1 MHSAK
6 EYRLN
11 LVHKTRNFMK
21 NVKWKV
27 YHYLN
32 PRRTIQNKETFGFK
46 SANDPP
52 SIVQLKEFEDGMI
65 SLVENIKFNKHSNN
79 PCEFQRKLSNDIR
92 KIKSNKN
99 VTVKGDKSLNYYNV
113 QPQRYNELVKNTV
126 TKEYKKS
133 TRHQEELITKKD
145 KKLAES
151 LEISDRVEV
160 MPKSEAY
167 ITFKDHKSD
176 FQNKPTFRL
185 INPNKRN
192 MGKVSKIILEDFN
205 NKMRAKLQYNQWRS
219 TSVVLK

>member
-21 NVKWKV
+21 KV

-32 PRRTIQNKETFGFK
+32 PSRTIQNKETFGFK

-65 SLVENIKFNKHSNN
+65 SLVENIKFKKHSNN

-92 KIKSNKN
+92 IIKSNKN
-99 VTVKGDKSLNYYNV
+99 VTVKGEKCLNFYNV
-113 QPQRYNELVKNTV
+113 HPQRYNELVKNTV

-133 TRHQEELITKKD
+133 TRHQEEPITKKG
-145 KKLAES
+145 
-151 LEISDRVEV
+151 
-160 MPKSEAY
+160 Y
-167 ITFKDHKSD
+167 
-176 FQNKPTFRL
+176 
-185 INPNKRN
+185 
-192 MGKVSKIILEDFN
+192 KVS
-205 NKMRAKLQYNQWRS
+205 RV
-219 TSVVLK
+219 T